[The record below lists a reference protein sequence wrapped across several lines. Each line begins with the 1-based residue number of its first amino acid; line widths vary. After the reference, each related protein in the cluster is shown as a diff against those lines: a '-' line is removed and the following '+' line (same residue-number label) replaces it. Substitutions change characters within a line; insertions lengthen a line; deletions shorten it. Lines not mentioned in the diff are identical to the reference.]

1 MQQIIEHHIIEPSR
15 NFRTEE
21 LSEFIMCEIEMIV
34 SKIKQNI

>member
-1 MQQIIEHHIIEPSR
+1 MQQRHHRIEPSR

-21 LSEFIMCEIEMIV
+21 LSEFNMHEIEMIE